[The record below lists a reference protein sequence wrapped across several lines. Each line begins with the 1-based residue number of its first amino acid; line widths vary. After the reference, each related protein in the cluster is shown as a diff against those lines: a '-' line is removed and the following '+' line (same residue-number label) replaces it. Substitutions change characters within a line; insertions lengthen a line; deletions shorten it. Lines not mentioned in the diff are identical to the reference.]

1 MEIPARLARHDFG
14 ITGIDCRVLDEHRKQ
29 QRDVHDQ
36 PKHRASS
43 FASSA
48 TNAEMAATEKPRALA
63 SVELFG
69 RIAEQVARDRRE
81 LRSCAVR

>member
-29 QRDVHDQ
+29 QGDVHDQ
-36 PKHRASS
+36 PKHL
-43 FASSA
+43 ASSA

-69 RIAEQVARDRRE
+69 
-81 LRSCAVR
+81 